1 MRRIVFLML
10 LTTMVSAHAQTPDP
24 QYGIKEDWSRT
35 GSAIRRFAVKP
46 STIPI
51 NLPYAQLSPSDR
63 RKVHENYESIA
74 PGDEPPFPAA
84 GLIAI
89 LNPLRKAQQKLL
101 VSEEL
106 YLVAM
111 VDGSGKVTEVS
122 AFGSQDSA
130 MTKFGAQVLLLTPFK
145 PAVCSGKPCQMQF
158 PLRLDFKL
166 E

>member
-1 MRRIVFLML
+1 LRRIVFLML